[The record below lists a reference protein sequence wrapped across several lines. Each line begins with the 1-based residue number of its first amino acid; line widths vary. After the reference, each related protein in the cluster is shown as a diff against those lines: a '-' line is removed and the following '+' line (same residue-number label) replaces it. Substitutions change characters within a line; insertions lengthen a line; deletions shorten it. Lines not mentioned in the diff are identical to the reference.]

1 MGAIKGCSGTWKQRL
16 GTLGII
22 LLLRLTA
29 ALPNGWRS
37 QMGGLLGILV
47 MTLLHKTR
55 RVVDINL
62 AIAFP
67 DCPESQRRQLR
78 RRNFQELGR
87 TALELGPLW
96 SRPLPQSLA
105 MVREVAGAEAVD
117 SALALGRGVI
127 LFTAH
132 LGPWEAAV
140 LYTGQRWPITGMYRA
155 LRNPGLDAVMRRG
168 RERSGARQLNKEQ
181 GIRPLFRALKR
192 GEVIG
197 ILTDQNVDP
206 REGVF
211 APLFGRPACT
221 TPILARLAARDA
233 VPVFGMFA
241 YRLANGAGFRIE
253 FVPMPIS
260 FPCGDDVADA
270 AGMNAQ
276 LEAAIRKAPEQY
288 WWVHRRFKDQPAL
301 SPVPY

>member
-1 MGAIKGCSGTWKQRL
+1 MITMKGWTGTRGQRL
-16 GTLGII
+16 GTLGTM
-22 LLLRLTA
+22 LLLRATA
-29 ALPNGWRS
+29 ALPNRWRS
-37 QMGGLLGILV
+37 QLGGLLGILV
-47 MTLLHKTR
+47 MTLVGKTR

-62 AIAFP
+62 AITFP
-67 DCPESQRRQLR
+67 DWSESQRRQLR
-78 RRNFQELGR
+78 WRNFQELGR

-105 MVREVAGAEAVD
+105 MVCEVVGEEAVD
-117 SALALGRGVI
+117 DALALGRGVI

-155 LRNPGLDAVMRRG
+155 LRNPGLDALMRQG
-168 RERSGARQLNKEQ
+168 RERSGARQLNKER

-206 REGVF
+206 KEGVF
-211 APLFGRPACT
+211 APFFGHPACT

-233 VPVFGMFA
+233 VPTFGMFA

-253 FVPMPIS
+253 FVPMPAS
-260 FPCGDDVADA
+260 FPSGDDVADA

-276 LEAAIRKAPEQY
+276 MEAAIRKSPEQY